1 MPIRLRLAV
10 AFALAAAAL
19 FALGG
24 WLFASGLS
32 SAQLTTLDSQLTAQL
47 AQAGRYLPA
56 GSTGSGSAGLP
67 AGDYLIQVLD
77 AGGRVRGASGDAGTT
92 PLLTRDQLSRA
103 RRGRISVTRTVDEES
118 ARVAAAP
125 LGGHPGW
132 VAVAAESLETYEST
146 QSEVARELA
155 VGGIVFTAVAGLG
168 AYGLARAALSP
179 VERLRRQVAAV
190 SERGGTSGVEVP
202 PTRDEVAALAGTM
215 NDLLGRLQR
224 ALARQRAFV
233 ADASHELRN
242 PLAVLQGELELAARP
257 GRGPAEL
264 AAAVRS
270 AGTEAERLARLT
282 DDLLLLA
289 RSDEDRFGLRL
300 ERTDIGALLGRSA
313 ELAGSRLAAAGVT
326 GRVDVPPGTYADVD
340 PDRIRQAVDNL
351 VGNALR
357 FAPRG
362 SVIVLAARAAGGT
375 WRSRCP
381 TTGPVSRPGSC
392 RTRSSASPA
401 PTAAGRAATA
411 GPGWAWPS
419 SGPSPWRTAGSRR
432 PRTSRA
438 AAPWSGCA
446 CRARPA
452 RCKDV
457 RPLIGLSRSVHRR
470 SRTLWSTGTA

>member
-202 PTRDEVAALAGTM
+202 ATRDEVAALAGTM

-242 PLAVLQGELELAARP
+242 PLAVLRGELELAARP
-257 GRGPAEL
+257 GRGQAEL

-270 AGTEAERLARLT
+270 AGAEAERLARLT

-289 RSDEDRFGLRL
+289 RSDEERFGLRL
-300 ERTDIGALLGRSA
+300 ERTDIGDLLGRSA
-313 ELAGSRLAAAGVT
+313 GLAGSRLAAAGVT

-340 PDRIRQAVDNL
+340 PDRIRRAVDNL

-362 SVIVLAARAAGGT
+362 SVIVLAARTAGQDLEIEVSDDGPGFPPGFLPHAFERFARPDSGRSRGDGGTGLGLAIVRAIAAAHGGVATAANKPGGGAVVTLRLPGAAG
-375 WRSRCP
+375 
-381 TTGPVSRPGSC
+381 
-392 RTRSSASPA
+392 
-401 PTAAGRAATA
+401 
-411 GPGWAWPS
+411 
-419 SGPSPWRTAGSRR
+419 
-432 PRTSRA
+432 
-438 AAPWSGCA
+438 
-446 CRARPA
+446 
-452 RCKDV
+452 
-457 RPLIGLSRSVHRR
+457 PL
-470 SRTLWSTGTA
+470 